1 MLLSRIPRLEYSITR
16 PFDSPWVSALAYA
29 LGFITIVILTIVNVA
44 LVGYET
50 VSEFRSDFNST
61 KPYWFDAFTPSFASR
76 SQPGKQCA
84 EHVFDVGDSL
94 ITNSSLFDW
103 KVDAVFKA
111 NAGETGFSYKGG
123 TLENCDV
130 VQVTLFGD
138 LNTWTVEGEILMM
151 CKSPDS
157 AKNQNFDLVELAG
170 VAKFGVSALPA
181 KQTNFQRLA
190 KNAKQGSI
198 MYTLGNLLAMAS
210 VDIGNQVY
218 TAYLASN
225 NTGLISYSLVAE
237 FEPCPPSYANT
248 PLCDNQRLTQ
258 PPLVNITDVNAVSN
272 NRTLSEKDVL
282 GSAVSFQ
289 LDESLLAP
297 TLNFLQ
303 LARAA
308 GRVDLGNTAPNNFL
322 TNLSMTD
329 TVLKSQYPSGFQ
341 ASVTAPSQL
350 YAAWKSQ
357 VIPLSGGVIYAPLQ
371 VLGPAVL
378 QTEFICHFSRLKSP
392 GSLIVAV
399 LVATLSMFS
408 SAWGLSIVLAARIV
422 KRRGGDEANRCTVH
436 SHSTKPMAETD
447 PESRAFED
455 GEKESA
461 SRGYEDKE
469 YRSTVRYRALNPT

>member
-16 PFDSPWVSALAYA
+16 PFDCPWVSAVAYA
-29 LGFITIVILTIVNVA
+29 LGFITIVILTTVNVA

-50 VSEFRSDFNST
+50 VSEFRSEFNST
-61 KPYWFDAFTPSFASR
+61 KPNWFDAFTPSFASR
-76 SQPGKQCA
+76 SKPGKQCA

-138 LNTWTVEGEILMM
+138 LDTWTVEGEILMM
-151 CKSPDS
+151 CKSPNN
-157 AKNQNFDLVELAG
+157 AKSQKNSDLVELAG
-170 VAKFGVSALPA
+170 VAKFGVSALAA
-181 KQTNFQRLA
+181 KQTNFQSRRISRLA
-190 KNAKQGSI
+190 LASI
-198 MYTLGNLLAMAS
+198 
-210 VDIGNQVY
+210 DIGNQFY

-258 PPLVNITDVNAVSN
+258 PPFVNITDVNAVSN
-272 NRTLSEKDVL
+272 NRSLAEKDVL
-282 GSAVSFQ
+282 GSTATFH

-329 TVLKSQYPSGFQ
+329 TVLKSQYPSGSK

-357 VIPLSGGVIYAPLQ
+357 VIPLSGGVRYAPLR
-371 VLGPAVL
+371 VPGPAVL
-378 QTEFICHFSRLKSP
+378 RTEFICRFSKLKSP

-422 KRRGGDEANRCTVH
+422 KRRGGDE
-436 SHSTKPMAETD
+436 
-447 PESRAFED
+447 
-455 GEKESA
+455 G
-461 SRGYEDKE
+461 G
-469 YRSTVRYRALNPT
+469 